1 VPTCDIYLR
10 LSDARVEQALEG
22 REAKLRAF
30 AAALGWIV
38 FRVVIE
44 NDMIKGKDG
53 KLRPR
58 PASAFKRVRVRDRD
72 GQVVRD
78 PDTGEPVTRVVRPG
92 WQSVISDLKT
102 RRVNA
107 ILAEDL
113 DRVVRDPRD
122 LEDLIDACERTRASA
137 RSISGSLTLT
147 DGGTDSEITMARN
160 MVAYANKSSRDTAR
174 RVREK
179 REALNGLSYQ
189 GGPRPFGFVHAQDTE
204 KYHRTLIM
212 VPDEAEILRQA
223 ADDILNRGISLNAI
237 SRDFRQRGVPTAKGD
252 TEWSSVSLKKVLL
265 KPAVAGLSVHTAK
278 VRDEATGEIR
288 AVPTLKPAPWEPILD
303 RDVWERLTEKLKDP
317 SRLTTPVGTGNEP
330 RYLLSN
336 IAVCG
341 ACTGEVKVTGSA
353 SGWPTYMCRD
363 GFHVRRKVALVDEFI
378 ERLIIARLS
387 QPDAA
392 DLLRPPVRQG
402 IDTAGLRAEAK
413 RLRAAKAGQMRL
425 HASGAIDD
433 DDLAL
438 GMKEIKDRLDVV
450 NAQLAASD
458 EPDPLAEFRDRPAA
472 AVWESLSLPR
482 KRAVVRLL
490 AEVTIMPTTRR
501 GKGFDPDSVSVTWN
515 T

>member
-1 VPTCDIYLR
+1 
-10 LSDARVEQALEG
+10 
-22 REAKLRAF
+22 
-30 AAALGWIV
+30 V

-78 PDTGEPVTRVVRPG
+78 PDTGESVTRVFRPG

-189 GGPRPFGFVHAQDTE
+189 GGPRPYGYVHAQDTE

-212 VPDEAEILRQA
+212 VPDEAEILRRA

-237 SRDFRQRGVPTAKGD
+237 SRDLRQRGVPTAKGD
-252 TEWSSVSLKKVLL
+252 TEWSSVSLKKVLT

-303 RDVWERLTEKLKDP
+303 RDVWERLTEKLNDP
-317 SRLTTPVGTGNEP
+317 SRLTTPEGTGNEP

-341 ACTGEVKVTGSA
+341 ACTSEVKVTGSA
-353 SGWPTYMCRD
+353 SGKHDGPTYVCRD
-363 GFHVRRKVALVDEFI
+363 GFHVRRKVALVDEFT
-378 ERLIIARLS
+378 ERLIVARLS

-402 IDTAGLRAEAK
+402 IDTAKLRAEAK
-413 RLRAAKAGQMRL
+413 KLRERKAAQMRL

-450 NAQLAASD
+450 NGQLAASD
-458 EPDPLAEFRDRPAA
+458 EADPLEEFRNAPAEV
-472 AVWESLSLPR
+472 VWKSLPLAR

-490 AEVTIMPTTRR
+490 VDVTIMPTARR
-501 GKGFDPDSVSVTWN
+501 GRGLDPDSIQVTWR
-515 T
+515 TGD